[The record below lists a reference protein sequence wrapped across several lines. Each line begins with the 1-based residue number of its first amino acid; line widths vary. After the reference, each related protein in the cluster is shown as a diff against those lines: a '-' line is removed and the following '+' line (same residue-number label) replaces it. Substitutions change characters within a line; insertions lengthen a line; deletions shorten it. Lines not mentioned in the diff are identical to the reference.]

1 MAAPQRQWQRRRRQR
16 SRPLAFAG
24 RVCAPPRPM
33 TRRRSWSSQRT
44 SQWLAMDQSW
54 FCPAAELFA
63 GQYRCGAL
71 QKRSLYLR
79 ARRSAL
85 LQAAGRVQR
94 QPSTAT
100 ATAFFLLGLP
110 KQPIR
115 CPRSPASAER
125 AALRLGH
132 QLSRHPCAG
141 HKRGLTP
148 RSSRA
153 PTAGH
158 AGPAGGT
165 LYIFASRA
173 RASHR
178 RCRLN
183 SNVRPQIPLD

>member
-1 MAAPQRQWQRRRRQR
+1 M
-16 SRPLAFAG
+16 
-24 RVCAPPRPM
+24 
-33 TRRRSWSSQRT
+33 
-44 SQWLAMDQSW
+44 
-54 FCPAAELFA
+54 EE
-63 GQYRCGAL
+63 QYRCGAL
-71 QKRSLYLR
+71 RE
-79 ARRSAL
+79 RRSAPR
-85 LQAAGRVQR
+85 QAAGRVQR

-115 CPRSPASAER
+115 CHRCPASAER

-132 QLSRHPCAG
+132 QLSGHPCAG
-141 HKRGLTP
+141 HRRGLTP

-178 RCRLN
+178 RCLLN
-183 SNVRPQIPLD
+183 SNVRPHQKRRVRQVRQSSVRGANSRKNRVRQGRASAAIGGIGAPLHQPSSLNGLRFPSGPA